1 MDSTFYL
8 IGHAHEGPLA
18 GGLFTAGH
26 RRDTGHW
33 YSGGLQ
39 MATGAGDQYWEKQR
53 LPSVLKHDLLGRYLP
68 RFAGKTGSA
77 APGVV
82 YLDGYAGRGRYENG
96 SPASAERILQIAESQ
111 HTQGINYRLFFYER
125 RRESFAALEPVVA
138 EYAARGVQAEAV
150 RCAVISGLDQVVSAA
165 DSKPLFL
172 FLDPC
177 GLGIPFSVLTKTLS
191 GPRAAKWP
199 PTEVLLNF
207 SLEAVRRI
215 AGHVTSPTPN
225 ETSMARLDAVL
236 GGGWWRDMVRQGVSD
251 EAVDTIVG
259 GFTGRLG
266 LAAGMEISSI
276 PVRRAPSHKP
286 VYFLVFG
293 TRNPLGIWHF
303 ADDTA
308 RATETW
314 WSTFDVQEIARIEEK
329 AGTGLLFPTSTLMRQ
344 DLSQVEAEA
353 RPVIAENIAAL
364 AASRGPCRVGN
375 FPVEV
380 FGNYLGRVRETVVRA
395 AVKDL
400 HKQGRTPSN
409 GVGRRIADLVVSP
422 PR

>member
-1 MDSTFYL
+1 
-8 IGHAHEGPLA
+8 
-18 GGLFTAGH
+18 
-26 RRDTGHW
+26 
-33 YSGGLQ
+33 

-53 LPSVLKHDLLGRYLP
+53 LPGVFKHDLLRRYLP

-82 YLDGYAGRGRYENG
+82 YLDGYAGRGRYEDG
-96 SPASAERILQIAESQ
+96 SPASAECILQIAYDQ
-111 HTQGINYRLFFYER
+111 GARGINYRLFFYER
-125 RRESFAALEPVVA
+125 RRESFAALQPVVA

-150 RCAVISGLDQVVSAA
+150 RCEVITGLDRVVNAA
-165 DSKPLFL
+165 EGRPLFL

-177 GLGIPFSVLTKTLS
+177 GLGIPFSALVATLS

-199 PTEVLLNF
+199 PTEILLNF

-236 GGGWWRDMVRQGVSD
+236 GGDWWRDQVGQGVTD
-251 EAVDTIVG
+251 EAVDTIVK
-259 GFTGRLG
+259 GFTGHLG
-266 LAAGMEISSI
+266 LATGMGIFAI
-276 PVRRAPSHKP
+276 PVRRDPGHKP

-293 TRNPLGIWHF
+293 TRNSLGIWHF

-314 WSTFDVQEIARIEEK
+314 WSTFDAQEAVRLEER
-329 AGTGLLFPTSTLMRQ
+329 TGVSPLFPASMLMRQ

-364 AASRGPCRVGN
+364 VASRGTCRMSDY
-375 FPVEV
+375 PADV
-380 FGNYLGRVRETVVRA
+380 FGEYLGRVRETVVRA
-395 AVKDL
+395 AIKDL
-400 HKQGRTPSN
+400 HDQGRTPSN
-409 GVGRRIADLVVSP
+409 GKGGRIADLVVSP
-422 PR
+422 LR